1 MEKDLW
7 KVLENIRYKDAEELD
22 WAELEE
28 KIEKQMP
35 NYDITSWAIDDYQSD
50 SLATMLLQEVNW
62 HLHRKETQPVNIQSA
77 MWWTDKGDV
86 SAFILAVETKKR

>member
-62 HLHRKETQPVNIQSA
+62 HLHRKETKPVNIQSA